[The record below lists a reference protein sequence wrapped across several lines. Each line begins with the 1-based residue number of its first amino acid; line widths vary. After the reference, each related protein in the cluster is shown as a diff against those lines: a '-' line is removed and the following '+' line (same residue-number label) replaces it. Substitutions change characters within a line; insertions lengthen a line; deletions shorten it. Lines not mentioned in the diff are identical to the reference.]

1 MPDRSTARAP
11 VASPLSACR
20 RRRSP
25 RRHVASIKIAK
36 CPNRGST
43 FRRPRVALRILRPER
58 AKKPRVFKSIGS
70 RYRIRAIANPQVRG
84 ERGSERVSAT
94 AFVSRVGPEVR
105 RTGCRN
111 REIFDSV
118 CRVRENLVS
127 SSSRLA
133 GGGGRGRVIQHSH
146 SLAGF
151 RPVSTKFADIS
162 LRALAPH
169 RALSNPVLVLQNTE
183 MTEY

>member
-1 MPDRSTARAP
+1 MFNFTHSRRRSLPRNRHRCGGCRCLPDRSTARAP

-43 FRRPRVALRILRPER
+43 FRRPEGCVADPAPGTGEKTARFQNHR
-58 AKKPRVFKSIGS
+58 KSVSNSGNRQS
-70 RYRIRAIANPQVRG
+70 PDSG
-84 ERGSERVSAT
+84 GRGSERVSAT

-118 CRVRENLVS
+118 CRARGNLVS

-133 GGGGRGRVIQHSH
+133 GGGRRGTVFQH
-146 SLAGF
+146 SLAEF
-151 RPVSTKFADIS
+151 
-162 LRALAPH
+162 LR
-169 RALSNPVLVLQNTE
+169 LSRQV
-183 MTEY
+183 